1 MHSCLLFTLCHR
13 QFEGQPGQVA
23 YTASKGALASMTF
36 PTSHDLAHH
45 AFHIVMIAPGAFSSA
60 MTAQL
65 PEKARRSLD
74 GNGGLV
80 YPQRF
85 GKPDE
90 FAKTVRWA
98 IEVPYVNGEVVRLS
112 GAGRLP
118 GKL

>member
-1 MHSCLLFTLCHR
+1 MTLPMAR
-13 QFEGQPGQVA
+13 
-23 YTASKGALASMTF
+23 
-36 PTSHDLAHH
+36 DLARH
-45 AFHIVMIAPGAFSSA
+45 AIRIVAIAPGAFSSA

-65 PEKARRSLD
+65 PEKARRSLE

-85 GKPDE
+85 GNPNE

-98 IEVPYVNGEVVRLS
+98 MEVPYVNGEVVRLS

>member
-1 MHSCLLFTLCHR
+1 MSR
-13 QFEGQPGQVA
+13 
-23 YTASKGALASMTF
+23 
-36 PTSHDLAHH
+36 DLARH
-45 AFHIVMIAPGAFSSA
+45 AIRIVTIAPGAFSTA

-65 PEKARRSLD
+65 PEKAMRSFE

-85 GKPDE
+85 GNPDE